1 MTGVKSLYNA
11 QEEIYELCKDISKS
25 IGLERRVCY
34 NLYHAD
40 EYDIFYS
47 TRLYLQAPCGC
58 CKTLPYI
65 YPSNMEDMI
74 NKFEKIKRIDKRIRE
89 SIDELATMYDIDL
102 LWILDSD
109 SNYICND
116 DINNKFWEMSEDEI
130 VEKYIKKYNNTNEE
144 MMSGMRLGIM
154 TEIIETPIV
163 EFYDKNGGVYATY
176 TDKKTEGRAIQRKI
190 LKAEQLVDYIDFSML
205 TEKQSERI
213 VSICNHMI
221 STAMWNMI
229 FLFVDKEKDSEGN
242 EKETI
247 DSICNIGLRA
257 KQALMKCTTEEKLIQ
272 LVKDYTS
279 INVKI
284 SFDTYSNEVIYNG
297 CEKKD
302 NIEVFKDDTIEEN

>member
-11 QEEIYELCKDISKS
+11 QEEIYELCKDISKA

-65 YPSNMEDMI
+65 YPSNMEDMVS
-74 NKFEKIKRIDKRIRE
+74 KFEKIKRIDKRIRE
-89 SIDELATMYDIDL
+89 SIDELSTMYDIDL

-130 VEKYIKKYNNTNEE
+130 VEKYIKKYNKTNEE

-154 TEIIETPIV
+154 TEVIETPIV
-163 EFYDKNGGVYATY
+163 EFYNKNGEVYATY
-176 TDKKTEGRAIQRKI
+176 TDKKAEGRAIQRKT
-190 LKAEQLVDYIDFSML
+190 LKKEQLVDYIDFNVL
-205 TEKQSERI
+205 TENQAERVI
-213 VSICNHMI
+213 SICNHAI
-221 STAMWNMI
+221 STTLWNMI
-229 FLFVDKEKDSEGN
+229 SLFV
-242 EKETI
+242 EKENYREGINST
-247 DSICNIGLRA
+247 CKIGMRA
-257 KQALMKCTTEEKLIQ
+257 KQALMKCTTEEKLNQ
-272 LVKDYTS
+272 LIKDYTS
-279 INVKI
+279 VNVNI
-284 SFDTYSNEVIYNG
+284 SFDTYSNEVIYNN
-297 CEKKD
+297 CNKKD